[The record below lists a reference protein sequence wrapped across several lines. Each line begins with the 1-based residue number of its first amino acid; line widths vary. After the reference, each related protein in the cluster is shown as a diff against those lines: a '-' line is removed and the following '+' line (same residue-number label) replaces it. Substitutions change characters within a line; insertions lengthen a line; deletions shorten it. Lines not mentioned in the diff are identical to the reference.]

1 MDSGEKWYS
10 VKEVS
15 GRWGWSVDTIRRLVD
30 RGLMKAMVLPQR
42 SAKRRRQYRSMR
54 IAESEIVRCERMLQ
68 VQAERG
74 R

>member
-15 GRWGWSVDTIRRLVD
+15 GRWGWSVDTIRRLVR
-30 RGLMKAMVLPQR
+30 RGHLRAIILPQR
-42 SAKRRRQYRSMR
+42 SSKRKRQYQSMR
-54 IAESEIVRCERMLQ
+54 IAESEIARCERTLQ
-68 VQAERG
+68 AKGAG